1 MRLTLIALCLMAAI
15 AADAKSGNNGIELPD
30 WILEPEEGLFI
41 GISFPGEGR
50 ELALAFAE
58 FSMYLGQK
66 DTVDA
71 ALESR
76 NRWGTNDDFSNDY
89 GHKVLTLKIEPT
101 TLYYDIVKET
111 ELPSGEYAVAIR
123 KGSSV
128 TKQIKADLMYESM
141 SVGRYISYNIT
152 FNLSFGTELLC
163 IKKTATNDFQLIQT
177 SDGYVYSNSSGPNSY
192 RLPAA
197 TSEIMRPRSD
207 NTLFEVIDAHTL
219 HSCSNEEPLS
229 ISLLYGNIEMLT
241 RYCTQYCLTV
251 SGIINSYSS
260 TSISSIS
267 TMSSHITF
275 IKRPVFYY
283 RIFLDNLNRTNNER
297 FLKYIMP
304 EQFTHFYPND
314 IIGISK

>member
-50 ELALAFAE
+50 EQALAFAE
-58 FSMYLGQK
+58 FSMYLGQQ

-76 NRWGTNDDFSNDY
+76 SRWGTNDDFSNDY
-89 GHKVLTLKIEPT
+89 GHNVLTVKIEPT
-101 TLYYDIVKET
+101 TLHYDIVKET

-123 KGSSV
+123 KGSSI
-128 TKQIKADLMYESM
+128 TKQTKADLMYDSM
-141 SVGRYISYNIT
+141 SVGRSISYNIT

-163 IKKTATNDFQLIQT
+163 IKKTATYNFQLIQT
-177 SDGYVYSNSSGPNSY
+177 SDGYVYSNSSRPNSY

-207 NTLFEVIDAHTL
+207 NTSEFINAHTL
-219 HSCSNEEPLS
+219 HFCSNEDPIS

-241 RYCTQYCLTV
+241 RYCTQYCLTG
-251 SGIINSYSS
+251 SSIINSYSGTS
-260 TSISSIS
+260 TS

-283 RIFLDNLNRTNNER
+283 RIFLDNHDRKNNER
-297 FLKYIMP
+297 LLKYIMP
-304 EQFTHFYPND
+304 EQCTYIYPND
-314 IIGISK
+314 IISISE

>member
-15 AADAKSGNNGIELPD
+15 AADAKSENNGIELPD

-50 ELALAFAE
+50 EQALAFAE
-58 FSMYLGQK
+58 FSMYLGQQ

-76 NRWGTNDDFSNDY
+76 SRWGTNDDFSNDY
-89 GHKVLTLKIEPT
+89 GHNVLTVKIEPT
-101 TLYYDIVKET
+101 TLHYDIVKET

-123 KGSSV
+123 KGSSI
-128 TKQIKADLMYESM
+128 TKQTKADLMYDSM
-141 SVGRYISYNIT
+141 SVGRSISYNIT

-163 IKKTATNDFQLIQT
+163 IKKTATYNFQLIQT
-177 SDGYVYSNSSGPNSY
+177 SDGYVYSNSSRPNSY

-207 NTLFEVIDAHTL
+207 TLFEVIDAHTL

-283 RIFLDNLNRTNNER
+283 RIFLDNHDRKNNER
-297 FLKYIMP
+297 LLKYIMP

>member
-15 AADAKSGNNGIELPD
+15 AADAKSENNGIELPD

-41 GISFPGEGR
+41 GIGISFSGEGR
-50 ELALAFAE
+50 EQALAFAE
-58 FSMYLGQK
+58 FSMYLGQQ

-76 NRWGTNDDFSNDY
+76 SRWGTNDDFSNDY
-89 GHKVLTLKIEPT
+89 GHNVLTVKIEPT
-101 TLYYDIVKET
+101 TLHYDIVKET

-123 KGSSV
+123 KGSSI
-128 TKQIKADLMYESM
+128 TKQTKADLMYDSM
-141 SVGRYISYNIT
+141 SVGRYISDNIT

-229 ISLLYGNIEMLT
+229 ITLLYGNIEMLT
-241 RYCTQYCLTV
+241 RYCTQYCLTG
-251 SGIINSYSS
+251 SSIINSYSGTS
-260 TSISSIS
+260 TS

-283 RIFLDNLNRTNNER
+283 RIFLDNHDRKNNER
-297 FLKYIMP
+297 LLKYIMP
-304 EQFTHFYPND
+304 EQCTYIYPND
-314 IIGISK
+314 IISISE